1 MFIHTYETPAPVI
14 SQFDTEVCLWYVAA
28 FKQMTKV
35 DEVVEMK
42 KWCWQT
48 FGTPEHNHLTFQ
60 TRWKDSI
67 EYGEVYFS
75 RKQDLEWFVLKWQ

>member
-1 MFIHTYETPAPVI
+1 MFIHAYEIPVDVLN
-14 SQFDTEVCLWYVAA
+14 SDDQTWYIAA

-35 DEVVEMK
+35 DDVVEMK
-42 KWCWQT
+42 KWCWKT
-48 FGTPEHNHLTFQ
+48 FGEPEFNHLTFQ

-75 RKQDLEWFVLKWQ
+75 RKQDLEWFVLKWS